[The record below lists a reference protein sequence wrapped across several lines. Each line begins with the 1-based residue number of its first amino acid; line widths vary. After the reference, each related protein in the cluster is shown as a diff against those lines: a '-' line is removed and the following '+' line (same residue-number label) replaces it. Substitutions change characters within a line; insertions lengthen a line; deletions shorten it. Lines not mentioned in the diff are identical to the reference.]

1 MRTTTRTALPALLLA
16 FSFATAHAQDDAG
29 PRTLLGSGNGLNTA
43 DLGFSIAPAYGITS
57 MDGSSASLFHLRAGV
72 GIKDKLTVGGY
83 FNTSLNEIRPQ
94 SEVLPTV
101 YMDYWSV
108 GGYVEYTLL
117 SDRVVHLTFPL
128 MIGTGE
134 VQMDNEGG
142 DAGLGEANFL
152 VVEPAA
158 LLELNLTK
166 HVRLNLGAGYRV
178 VGDMAYRNFT
188 QAEISGPTGYAGL
201 RVGLFR

>member
-1 MRTTTRTALPALLLA
+1 MIRPLPIIPAIALFLLHLTTR
-16 FSFATAHAQDDAG
+16 AQDG
-29 PRTLLGSGNGLNTA
+29 RSPRTLLGGGSGLRSTEIGFSVA
-43 DLGFSIAPAYGITS
+43 PALGFTT
-57 MDGSSASLFHLRAGV
+57 MDGSSASLFHLRG
-72 GIKDKLTVGGY
+72 GISFGDKLTLGGY

-94 SEVLPTV
+94 SEVLPKI

-117 SDRVVHLTFPL
+117 SDRLFHLTFPV
-128 MIGTGE
+128 MVGYGE
-134 VQMDNEGG
+134 VEMDNEP
-142 DAGLGEANFL
+142 DDLELGEANFL

-166 HVRLNLGAGYRV
+166 HLRLNAGAGYRL

-188 QAEISGPTGYAGL
+188 AADISGFTAYAGL
-201 RVGLFR
+201 RLGLFR

>member
-1 MRTTTRTALPALLLA
+1 MTTSARLVLCCGLAALLHPASAQDTTTPK
-16 FSFATAHAQDDAG
+16 
-29 PRTLLGSGNGLNTA
+29 TLLGNGAALSTD

-57 MDGSSASLFHLRAGV
+57 MDGRSASLFQLRAGV
-72 GIKDKLTVGGY
+72 GIKDKLTLGGY

-94 SEVLPTV
+94 SEVLPNI

-108 GGYVEYTLL
+108 GGYMEYTLL

-128 MIGTGE
+128 MVGFGE
-134 VQMDNEGG
+134 VEMDNEP
-142 DAGLGEANFL
+142 DNLELGEANFL

-158 LLELNLTK
+158 LMELNLTK
-166 HVRLNLGAGYRV
+166 YVRFNLGAGYRL

-188 QAEISGPTGYAGL
+188 QAEISGLTGYIGL